1 MRPTQKTTSP
11 LTSLKVNILLTT
23 VYEAIRN
30 IKDPEHPYTLEEL
43 RVVEL
48 EKIRVDDLGS
58 RVDIEFTPT
67 IPHCSLA
74 TLIGLTIKVKLIR
87 SLPSRM
93 KVSVRV
99 CKNTHKNE
107 HDINK
112 QLNDKERV
120 AAAIE
125 NKHLLNL
132 VNQGVYNAHSI
143 EQIFKEFN

>member
-1 MRPTQKTTSP
+1 
-11 LTSLKVNILLTT
+11 
-23 VYEAIRN
+23 
-30 IKDPEHPYTLEEL
+30 
-43 RVVEL
+43 
-48 EKIRVDDLGS
+48 
-58 RVDIEFTPT
+58 
-67 IPHCSLA
+67 
-74 TLIGLTIKVKLIR
+74 
-87 SLPSRM
+87 M

-143 EQIFKEFN
+143 EQIFKEFNWFIN